1 MSKKIKEFRPE
12 TEESESF
19 SIKDILNGK
28 VLKNKFLKKNWAY
41 LLFLVFLAFLYI
53 NNHFSVEALLK
64 EHLALTREL
73 KELKYES
80 ITISSELMKKS
91 KQSEVVRKV
100 QEAGIGLDVLT
111 TPPGTVT
118 VKK

>member
-1 MSKKIKEFRPE
+1 MSKKLKEFKPE
-12 TEESESF
+12 TEESGSF
-19 SIKDILNGK
+19 SLKQLLNGK
-28 VLKNKFLKKNWAY
+28 ILENKFLKKNWGY
-41 LLFLVFLAFLYI
+41 SLFLVFLAFLYI

-73 KELKYES
+73 KELKYEA

-100 QEAGIGLDVLT
+100 QEAGIGLEVLT